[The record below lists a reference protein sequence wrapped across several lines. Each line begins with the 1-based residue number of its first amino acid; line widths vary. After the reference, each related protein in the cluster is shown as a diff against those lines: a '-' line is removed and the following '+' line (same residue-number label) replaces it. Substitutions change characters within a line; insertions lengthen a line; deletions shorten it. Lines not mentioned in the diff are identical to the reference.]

1 MWVFT
6 EKFGKVSCIAKGA
19 KRGKSKFL
27 STTLPFC
34 FGDFV
39 LFKGKSFYN
48 ISEIEVLDSFQ
59 SLLMDLETI
68 TYASYFCELLD
79 ICLMDEESNRQ
90 LFREVISAFYLLK
103 SKAVD
108 IEVLTRA
115 LELNVLRATGYGL
128 NLEECCICKAKLPSS
143 NYVSF
148 QYLGG
153 VCDNCDKINGTIIS
167 RAAYNSMKI
176 LNKFPLEKLARISL
190 NDKIKNEIF
199 NLVTT
204 IISQNYYRKPKS
216 LETLNFLKG
225 SELNE

>member
-1 MWVFT
+1 
-6 EKFGKVSCIAKGA
+6 
-19 KRGKSKFL
+19 
-27 STTLPFC
+27 
-34 FGDFV
+34 
-39 LFKGKSFYN
+39 
-48 ISEIEVLDSFQ
+48 
-59 SLLMDLETI
+59 MDLETI

-79 ICLMDEESNRQ
+79 ICLMDEESNRD

-128 NLEECCICKAKLPSS
+128 DLEECCICKAKISS
-143 NYVSF
+143 SDYVNL

-153 VCDNCDKINGTIIS
+153 VCENCEKINGMAIS
-167 RAAYNSMKI
+167 RASYNSIKI

-190 NDKIKNEIF
+190 DKKIKKEIF
-199 NLVTT
+199 DLITI

-216 LETLNFLKG
+216 LEALKFLKG
-225 SELNE
+225 SECNE